1 MAEVP
6 SAEGGHDKNY
16 PAHVNNYEG
25 FLSLLKWGTVLTA
38 IVTAVV
44 LYIIAN

>member
-6 SAEGGHDKNY
+6 SAEGGHDKNF

-25 FLSLLKWGTVLTA
+25 FLALFKWGALVVAIITA
-38 IVTAVV
+38 FVIYV
-44 LYIIAN
+44 IAN